1 MSDPTKNGPKPG
13 SEATQF
19 KPGNPGG
26 PGRPQGSRNK
36 ATLLLDE
43 LAKGEAPT
51 VLAKVVDA
59 ARDGDMRAAEII
71 LARVWPVRKGRPVA
85 LDLPAMESAAD
96 VVRALSVV
104 AAEMASGNIT
114 PEEAQAVAAV
124 LEGKRRAVETVEL
137 EARITALEQER
148 SDESAR

>member
-26 PGRPQGSRNK
+26 PGRPAGSRNA
-36 ATLLLDE
+36 ATLALDAIGNE
-43 LAKGEAPT
+43 AAEEVLGKLVEAAKG
-51 VLAKVVDA
+51 
-59 ARDGDMRAAEII
+59 GDLRAAEI
-71 LARVWPVRKGRPVA
+71 LLSRVWPVRKGRSVV

-96 VVRALSVV
+96 VVKALSVV

-124 LEGKRRAVETVEL
+124 LEGKRRAVETVAL
-137 EARITALEQER
+137 EARIAALEEER

>member
-59 ARDGDMRAAEII
+59 ARDGDMRAAE
-71 LARVWPVRKGRPVA
+71 LVFSRVWPVRKGRPVA

-96 VVRALSVV
+96 VVKALSVV

-137 EARITALEQER
+137 EARIAALEQER
-148 SDESAR
+148 CDESTR